1 MRRAVFP
8 GSFDPMT
15 NGHLDIVKRASELF
29 DEVIVAV
36 GNNMNKNSLFT
47 PEERFNLVKES
58 VENIPNVKVCII
70 TGLVVTHAKELGANW
85 IIKGLRDEEDFRYE
99 SDLERNNKFIEPSI
113 ETLYF
118 SASRENISTR
128 SSAIKEFIKYG
139 VDVTGFLPE
148 PFAKVIKERFLK

>member
-15 NGHLDIVKRASELF
+15 NGHLDIVKRASVLF

-58 VENIPNVKVCII
+58 VENIPNV
-70 TGLVVTHAKELGANW
+70 
-85 IIKGLRDEEDFRYE
+85 
-99 SDLERNNKFIEPSI
+99 
-113 ETLYF
+113 
-118 SASRENISTR
+118 
-128 SSAIKEFIKYG
+128 
-139 VDVTGFLPE
+139 
-148 PFAKVIKERFLK
+148 

>member
-1 MRRAVFP
+1 MRMAVFP

-15 NGHLDIVKRASELF
+15 NGHLDIVKRASVLF

-85 IIKGLRDEEDFRYE
+85 INVNDGKGASSPALGIYNVTTLPAMFIFNKEGKVVARDLFDTEKLK
-99 SDLERNNKFIEPSI
+99 SKI
-113 ETLYF
+113 
-118 SASRENISTR
+118 
-128 SSAIKEFIKYG
+128 SAI
-139 VDVTGFLPE
+139 L
-148 PFAKVIKERFLK
+148 